1 MFKMIANRG
10 SGKTTSL
17 MYHADL
23 LAKENPDKQV
33 LFVTSQPQLM
43 AGRFLELSGS
53 DHLPQNL
60 GFISYSYF
68 LVKIK
73 DLKIISQQQMNLTT
87 GSSNSKL
94 LDTLI
99 LQERGFLTNE

>member
-43 AGRFLELSGS
+43 VRRFLELSGS

-73 DLKIISQQQMNLTT
+73 DLKDYIAVVDELDYWLQQFQIVGYTNTIET
-87 GSSNSKL
+87 GIFN
-94 LDTLI
+94 
-99 LQERGFLTNE
+99 R

>member
-10 SGKTTSL
+10 SGQTSCL

-23 LAKENPDKQV
+23 LAKDNPDKQV

-73 DLKIISQQQMNLTT
+73 GLKDYIAVVDELDYWLQQFKIVGYTNTVGT
-87 GSSNSKL
+87 GIF
-94 LDTLI
+94 D
-99 LQERGFLTNE
+99 

>member
-17 MYHADL
+17 MHHADF
-23 LAKENPDKQV
+23 LAKENSDKQV

-43 AGRFLELSGS
+43 VRKFLELSGS

-73 DLKIISQQQMNLTT
+73 DLKDYIAVVDELDYWLQQFQIVGYTNTVET
-87 GSSNSKL
+87 GIFN
-94 LDTLI
+94 
-99 LQERGFLTNE
+99 

>member
-17 MYHADL
+17 MHHADL

-33 LFVTSQPQLM
+33 FFVTSQPQLM

-73 DLKIISQQQMNLTT
+73 DLKDYIAVVDELDYWLQQFKII
-87 GSSNSKL
+87 GY
-94 LDTLI
+94 
-99 LQERGFLTNE
+99 TNTVGTEIFN

>member
-73 DLKIISQQQMNLTT
+73 DLKIISQQQMNQIAGSINLT
-87 GSSNSKL
+87 L
-94 LDTLI
+94 QDTQI
-99 LQERGFLTNE
+99 LWETITE